1 MSKHDYIK
9 VPVNILVNISRETNI
24 KYEELYELYVGSA
37 KWCGRDM
44 QCMVLSLVNRIVKLA
59 IEYNIK
65 LNIVFYMQTGYR
77 LPSDPGY
84 VAEIYKLKV
93 IQKKMVQNYNQI
105 N

>member
-9 VPVNILVNISRETNI
+9 VPVNILENISRETNI

-37 KWCGRDM
+37 KCSGRGM
-44 QCMVLSLVNRIVKLA
+44 QCMVLPLVNRIVKLA

-65 LNIVFYMQTGYR
+65 LYIVFYQQTGYS

-84 VAEIYKLKV
+84 VAEIYKLKSNSKEDV
-93 IQKKMVQNYNQI
+93 TELRS
-105 N
+105 